1 MRRTQIY
8 LDEDQSAR
16 LDERATAEGRTRS
29 DLIRAAVNTF
39 LEASDEEFRLQK
51 FREGVLAA
59 AGGAPDF
66 DIAGLEEMKEAGRR
80 KLEQIADAL
89 DI

>member
-16 LDERATAEGRTRS
+16 LDARAAIEGRTRS
-29 DLIRAAVNTF
+29 DLIRSAVDSF
-39 LEASDEEFRLQK
+39 LEESDEQVRLQK

-59 AGGAPDF
+59 AGAAPDF
-66 DIAGLEEMKEAGRR
+66 DVHGLEAMKDASRR
-80 KLEQIADAL
+80 RLQEIARAL
-89 DI
+89 GN